1 MSPNSGRDWGKE
13 RWRKQYVREPLQQRA
28 WPVMARGLRELLN
41 ALAEDDGS
49 LVRDMD
55 DPVEALLRA
64 LNPQEYEVELV
75 EAAIQLLLR
84 DGLLARDE
92 RSLWMPELPRSQAQ
106 REAASGTPAQTTSA
120 APRSTSA
127 PTSTERV
134 RQFRER
140 QRNAAGVSSSVTSP
154 PTASV
159 TSVSGAVSLRVSAT
173 DQQDLFLGLD
183 CEKDREKDHLPQK
196 RERATPSVSFDVSS
210 AVSAERVSLP
220 GVSNM
225 DEEEDSNVP
234 RNLKEALVLP
244 AAGRAELLRR
254 RPELGRRLAPDCWPE
269 VAAIAAAFAEG
280 AGLPK
285 LYLGAYDKD
294 EGVRRVVE
302 LLAAGFPQNGLEYVA
317 RTVPKQP
324 WWSSGGKRL
333 GLSSL
338 SPEVV
343 RRNLPSEDGRPR
355 TLSPRLAKIIEAAR
369 QERKADGAA

>member
-1 MSPNSGRDWGKE
+1 MSPNNGRDWTKE
-13 RWRKQYVREPLQQRA
+13 RWRKQYVREPLQHRA

-41 ALAEDDGS
+41 ALAEDDGV

-75 EAAIQLLLR
+75 EAAIHLLLR
-84 DGLLARDE
+84 EGLLARDE
-92 RSLWMPELPRSQAQ
+92 RSLWMPDLPRSQTQ
-106 REAASGTPAQTTSA
+106 REATSGSPVQTTSA
-120 APRSTSA
+120 APRSSS
-127 PTSTERV
+127 TSTERV

-140 QRNAAGVSSSVTSP
+140 QRNAVGVPSSVASP
-154 PTASV
+154 PTSSV

-183 CEKDREKDHLPQK
+183 SEKDKEKDHLPQK
-196 RERATPSVSFDVSS
+196 RARATPSVSFDVSS

-220 GVSNM
+220 GVSNT

-254 RPELGRRLAPDCWPE
+254 RPELGRKLAPDCWPE

-324 WWSSGGKRL
+324 WWTSGGKRL

-343 RRNLPSEDGRPR
+343 RRNLPGEDGRPR
-355 TLSPRLAKIIEAAR
+355 TLSPRLAKIIEAAQ

>member
-64 LNPQEYEVELV
+64 LNPQGYEVELV

-106 REAASGTPAQTTSA
+106 REATSGSSAQTTSA
-120 APRSTSA
+120 APRS
-127 PTSTERV
+127 TSTERV

-140 QRNAAGVSSSVTSP
+140 QRNAAGVFGSVTSS

-159 TSVSGAVSLRVSAT
+159 TSVSDAVSLRVSAT
-173 DQQDLFLGLD
+173 DQQDPFLGSD
-183 CEKDREKDHLPQK
+183 SEKDRQKDHLPRK
-196 RERATPSVSFDVSS
+196 RVGENASVSSNVSS
-210 AVSAERVSLP
+210 EVSAQRVSLP
-220 GVSNM
+220 GVSNT
-225 DEEEDSNVP
+225 DGEEEANVP
-234 RNLKEALVLP
+234 GNLKEALAFP
-244 AAGRAELLRR
+244 AADRAALIRR
-254 RPELGRRLAPDCWPE
+254 RPELGRKLAPDCWPE
-269 VAAIAAAFAEG
+269 VTAIAAAFAEG

-317 RTVPKQP
+317 RTVPKQA
-324 WWSSGGKRL
+324 WWTSGGKRL

-355 TLSPRLAKIIEAAR
+355 TLSPRLAKIIQAAQ

>member
-1 MSPNSGRDWGKE
+1 MSPSNGRDWSKE
-13 RWRKQYVREPLQQRA
+13 RWRRQYVREPLQHRA

-49 LVRDMD
+49 LVCDMD
-55 DPVEALLRA
+55 DPIEALLRA

-75 EAAIQLLLR
+75 QAAIALLLR
-84 DGLLARDE
+84 EGLLARDE
-92 RSLWMPELPRSQAQ
+92 RSIWLPELPRSQAQ
-106 REAASGTPAQTTSA
+106 REVG
-120 APRSTSA
+120 SA
-127 PTSTERV
+127 PPAPPTSSAQRSTSTERV

-140 QRNAAGVSSSVTSP
+140 QRNAAGVSPTVTSP
-154 PTASV
+154 PTPGV
-159 TSVSGAVSLRVSAT
+159 TSVSGAVSMRVSAT

-183 CEKDREKDHLPQK
+183 REKDREKDHPPQK
-196 RERATPSVSFDVSS
+196 RASDNPSVSSHVSADVSVEC
-210 AVSAERVSLP
+210 VSRP
-220 GVSNM
+220 GVSNT

-234 RNLKEALVLP
+234 RNLKEALALP
-244 AAGRAELLRR
+244 AAGRAALLRR
-254 RPELGRRLAPDCWPE
+254 RPELGPKLAPDCWPE

-317 RTVPKQP
+317 RTVPKQA
-324 WWSSGGKRL
+324 WWTSGGKRL

-355 TLSPRLAKIIEAAR
+355 VLSPRIAKIIQAAQ
-369 QERKADGAA
+369 QERKANGAA

>member
-1 MSPNSGRDWGKE
+1 MSPNSGRDWTKE
-13 RWRKQYVREPLQQRA
+13 RWRKQYVREPLQHRA

-92 RSLWMPELPRSQAQ
+92 RALWMPDLPRSQAL
-106 REAASGTPAQTTSA
+106 REAASGAPAQTTSA
-120 APRSTSA
+120 APRSS
-127 PTSTERV
+127 STERV

-140 QRNAAGVSSSVTSP
+140 QRNAVGVSSSVASP

-159 TSVSGAVSLRVSAT
+159 TSVSGPVSLRVSAT

-183 CEKDREKDHLPQK
+183 SEKDREKDHLPQK
-196 RERATPSVSFDVSS
+196 RARATPSVSFDVSS

-220 GVSNM
+220 GVSNT

-254 RPELGRRLAPDCWPE
+254 RPELGRKLAPDCWPE

-317 RTVPKQP
+317 RTVPKQA
-324 WWSSGGKRL
+324 WWTSGGKRL

-343 RRNLPSEDGRPR
+343 RRNLPGEDGRPR
-355 TLSPRLAKIIEAAR
+355 TLSPRLAKIIQAA
-369 QERKADGAA
+369 QEERKADGAA